1 MPLDRIPGEDNL
13 YIGRFGFDSAF
24 AVGQQKMLDSHHIT
38 HILSVL
44 QYTAREKAE
53 IEARPPSSPPR
64 TRMFVDVDDMAEEDL
79 LVHFPRIV
87 RFIDGGLHSKPAVGS
102 VREAG
107 EAAAEGAVYVH
118 CAMGKSRSATAVIA
132 YLLWK
137 RPQDFWGDG
146 VKDGQNKAVQQRHP
160 PAAAEDA
167 VRRALALVRQ
177 VRPVVEPNPGFVQQ
191 LALWWRMGCPA
202 DGPDAVERRPAY
214 QRWLYD
220 KDVEES
226 TRMGLAPARLW
237 FGDEAAG
244 AKENKEDGSSTRQK
258 KDALAARQETAAVA
272 ATTAAHDAAYDAT
285 GPGQDFQLRCKV
297 CRRVLADAAFVV
309 PHEAATGEAD
319 GRLRAAC
326 NHHFVEP
333 LSWMRPVLEQGELE
347 GRLVCPNT
355 RCNAQVG
362 RYSWQGFKC
371 TCRAW
376 VCPAFSLQHSRV
388 DCLTIRRPP
397 KTGMQPSAVGGTE
410 SRPPDIGSPPGATEA
425 DKV

>member
-1 MPLDRIPGEDNL
+1 MPLDRIPGEDSL
-13 YIGRFGFDSAF
+13 YIGSAF
-24 AVGQQKMLDSHHIT
+24 AVGQQKILDSHNIT

-53 IEARPPSSPPR
+53 IAAKPPCTPPR
-64 TRMFVDVDDMAEEDL
+64 TRMFIDVDDLEEEDL

-87 RFIDGGLHSKPAVGS
+87 RFIDGGLRSKPVSGS
-102 VREAG
+102 TVEDT
-107 EAAAEGAVYVH
+107 EAATKGAVYVH

-137 RPQDFWGDG
+137 RPEQFRTDG
-146 VKDGQNKAVQQRHP
+146 ATKSPESTQRYP
-160 PAAAEDA
+160 PAVAEDA

-177 VRPVVEPNPGFVQQ
+177 ARAIVEPNPGFMEQ

-214 QRWLYD
+214 RRWLYE
-220 KDVEES
+220 KDVVES
-226 TRMGLAPARLW
+226 TRMGQAPGRLW
-237 FGDEAAG
+237 FGDEATNEG
-244 AKENKEDGSSTRQK
+244 EERSPPREE
-258 KDALAARQETAAVA
+258 KDVLAVRQETTALVA
-272 ATTAAHDAAYDAT
+272 AAADEE
-285 GPGQDFQLRCKV
+285 GPGQNFQLRCKV
-297 CRRVLADAAFVV
+297 CRRVLADAAFII
-309 PHEAATGEAD
+309 PHESTEDD
-319 GRLRAAC
+319 GRPRAAC

-355 RCNAQVG
+355 RCNALVG

-376 VCPAFSLQHSRV
+376 VCPAISLQHSRV
-388 DCLTIRRPP
+388 DCVTVRQAAKI
-397 KTGMQPSAVGGTE
+397 S
-410 SRPPDIGSPPGATEA
+410 
-425 DKV
+425 